1 MRCIH
6 IGLLCV
12 QDNVAARPT
21 MASVVHVLNSH
32 SFTLPLPLEP
42 AFYVDRTGDLP
53 HMQLW
58 EFSSRTTRSREDTTR
73 SVQESVNEAS
83 ISDPYPR

>member
-21 MASVVHVLNSH
+21 
-32 SFTLPLPLEP
+32 TLPLPLEP

-53 HMQLW
+53 DMQLW